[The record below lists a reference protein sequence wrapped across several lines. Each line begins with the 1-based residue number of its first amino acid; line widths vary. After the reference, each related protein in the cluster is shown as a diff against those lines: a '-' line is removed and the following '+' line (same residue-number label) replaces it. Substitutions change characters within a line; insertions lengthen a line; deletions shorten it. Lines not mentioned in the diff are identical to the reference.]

1 LWWFGGW
8 KKVVRVVEMVC
19 YGGERRWLEVVE
31 VVSRERKK
39 RGKGKKVFVIFL
51 WNFFVGK

>member
-8 KKVVRVVEMVC
+8 KKVVRVVELVC

-31 VVSRERKK
+31 VVSRERKEK
-39 RGKGKKVFVIFL
+39 RERKEIE
-51 WNFFVGK
+51 FFMILCK